1 MGIQNVSNIPLDV
14 WFVMAER
21 AESNSDMRCS
31 ISSELGKREML
42 VTWMPSSLPSCL
54 FVSRPNE
61 PVEVTHEAMQ
71 ILHCLGIACPQPT
84 LPQSNPVPDTDISA
98 NPYHYAA
105 FSVSPVD
112 LIAAYELP
120 FFEGNVVK
128 YVTRARYKNGR
139 GDLLKALWYL
149 LWCLGLKKDEIEV
162 MVKQVESR
170 P

>member
-1 MGIQNVSNIPLDV
+1 MGTLNTSNLSQEVFGKAADRIVLDGLHSI
-14 WFVMAER
+14 
-21 AESNSDMRCS
+21 ESLCGNSMNFREPGQSGITFRFTAFEDQP
-31 ISSELGKREML
+31 ELITG
-42 VTWMPSSLPSCL
+42 
-54 FVSRPNE
+54 
-61 PVEVTHEAMQ
+61 EARG
-71 ILHCLGIACPQPT
+71 LLAKLGILADT
-84 LPQSNPVPDTDISA
+84 LPLATATDTSA

-162 MVKQVESR
+162 MVKQVENHD
-170 P
+170 